1 MGAQSIL
8 CSQQTQRVSRQH
20 VRFRASSRLSRYLSG
35 FGLAHVGVPVFGVR
49 CTEDKIVLHKG
60 TAMENVLCWDD
71 FNSTLTVF
79 PSLPAGLSF
88 SNNVISGRPTN
99 GSSWTRYVVSS
110 KRDPANPFSFILGS
124 TEMRKQSILSLLH
137 SYVIVPRQQG
147 AHSDKGPLYRLHST
161 LWKHSFRLL

>member
-1 MGAQSIL
+1 MVGALSFL

-20 VRFRASSRLSRYLSG
+20 VRFRASSRLSRYLSA
-35 FGLAHVGVPVFGVR
+35 FGLTDVGVPVFGVR
-49 CTEDKIVLHKG
+49 CTEDKIVIHKG
-60 TAMENVLCWDD
+60 TTMENVLCWDD

-88 SNNVISGRPTN
+88 SNNVISGRPIN

-124 TEMRKQSILSLLH
+124 TEMRE
-137 SYVIVPRQQG
+137 
-147 AHSDKGPLYRLHST
+147 
-161 LWKHSFRLL
+161 